1 MTKNLKNH
9 KSRAL
14 FDDTSFQSSNHEPT
28 HKRTK
33 SIHSSSQLTQDT
45 PIINPQSDS
54 ITLTAMNYNPTQTL
68 INLTGF
74 GNLSP
79 FLTQSQTTNDSLSS
93 SHDNSYSDYNENGTN
108 DINGGKYRQLLVQQ
122 LQDDLFK
129 QTNEMFGNSE
139 LTTLNQ
145 KPNEHMFDVSTSYQP
160 SRAPGDYVKQQ
171 AKSIFKN
178 INK

>member
-1 MTKNLKNH
+1 MTKNLNH

-14 FDDTSFQSSNHEPT
+14 FDNTSFQPSNHEPT

-33 SIHSSSQLTQDT
+33 SIHSSSQDT
-45 PIINPQSDS
+45 PIIDPQSDS
-54 ITLTAMNYNPTQTL
+54 ITLTTMNYNPTQTL

-74 GNLSP
+74 DNLSP
-79 FLTQSQTTNDSLSS
+79 FLTQLQTANDSLSS

-145 KPNEHMFDVSTSYQP
+145 KPNEHMFDVSSSYQP